1 MSKNRE
7 GYQVCIGFDGDVI
20 EANAL
25 TEWQAKEVL
34 CRLRRVHVIIDAGQG
49 SSMPTDR
56 QTGIDRGIAKQIPSP
71 VQGMAQCEGAT
82 QMTPAERTAK
92 IDSATLEEIEAR
104 RDALT
109 GGYGVRLLEICREQG
124 ARLAEWELF
133 RAQFGGLSYHYQG
146 MGCGI
151 EDRGITDRYQACE
164 HGWDCAMD
172 RVAECIP
179 EEQ

>member
-1 MSKNRE
+1 M
-7 GYQVCIGFDGDVI
+7 
-20 EANAL
+20 
-25 TEWQAKEVL
+25 
-34 CRLRRVHVIIDAGQG
+34 
-49 SSMPTDR
+49 TD
-56 QTGIDRGIAKQIPSP
+56 K
-71 VQGMAQCEGAT
+71 
-82 QMTPAERTAK
+82 
-92 IDSATLEEIEAR
+92 ATLEEIEAIAANATPGPWHVR
-104 RDALT
+104 EDGQSYIMPIIDAPSVGKGYYASIATATQRDPHPHY
-109 GGYGVRLLEICREQG
+109 GGGVSIETATANGYLMAHAPRLLEICREQG

>member
-25 TEWQAKEVL
+25 TEGQAKEVL

-92 IDSATLEEIEAR
+92 IDSATLEEIRDHLRLIQTAAAR
-104 RDALT
+104 GFGVHYMEGVAKSAMQAIDERIAAL
-109 GGYGVRLLEICREQG
+109 E
-124 ARLAEWELF
+124 
-133 RAQFGGLSYHYQG
+133 S
-146 MGCGI
+146 
-151 EDRGITDRYQACE
+151 DRHKKVSA
-164 HGWDCAMD
+164 
-172 RVAECIP
+172 
-179 EEQ
+179 

>member
-1 MSKNRE
+1 M
-7 GYQVCIGFDGDVI
+7 
-20 EANAL
+20 
-25 TEWQAKEVL
+25 
-34 CRLRRVHVIIDAGQG
+34 
-49 SSMPTDR
+49 TD
-56 QTGIDRGIAKQIPSP
+56 K
-71 VQGMAQCEGAT
+71 
-82 QMTPAERTAK
+82 
-92 IDSATLEEIEAR
+92 ATLEEIEAR
-104 RDALT
+104 LAACDEAHRDVLT
-109 GGYGVRLLEICREQG
+109 GGYGVRLLEICREQE

-133 RAQFGGLSYHYQG
+133 RAQFGGLAYHYQG